1 VIVLPNNTGKD
12 ACRLPCFFWGK
23 DAYRLPRF
31 LGKDAYRLPRF
42 FARRLARI
50 GSAVGSTNL
59 GSLTLCW
66 RFPKI
71 TKVLAPK
78 LD

>member
-1 VIVLPNNTGKD
+1 LFLPNKRGRTLV
-12 ACRLPCFFWGK
+12 AFPVFFWGRTLI
-23 DAYRLPRF
+23 AFPF
-31 LGKDAYRLPRF
+31 F

-50 GSAVGSTNL
+50 GSAVRSTNL
-59 GSLTLCW
+59 GSLTLCQ

-71 TKVLAPK
+71 TKVLAPQ